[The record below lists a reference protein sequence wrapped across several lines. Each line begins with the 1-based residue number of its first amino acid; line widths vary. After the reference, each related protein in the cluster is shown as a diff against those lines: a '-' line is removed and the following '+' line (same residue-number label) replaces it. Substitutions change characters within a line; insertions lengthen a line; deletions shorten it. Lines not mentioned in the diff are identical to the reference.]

1 MPVEKEPV
9 HKVSRTHVPPGSIPY
24 RVKDGDTWISIA
36 QAHALDPWDLIEA
49 NFATRDAGEVN
60 WYLRDYVG
68 CKVAT
73 PDKKNWKFS
82 SSATP
87 GVIHIPRGTP
97 GLYYVVPNMKLI
109 AQDRTM
115 SCWFA
120 SGQMLIEWRSQ
131 TQRACEADHPDPSL
145 LAKWHKLY
153 DDNPGISDGQIGDFA
168 RDLGLRMVGSVT
180 PSPQYVRKLLMAHG
194 PLWVNGNS
202 HITVIAGIRNAAG
215 GGGVE
220 VLVFDPARPGLSHGA
235 WHDFYQQYG
244 LTPHTSL
251 DASAASPTSML
262 YISSL

>member
-1 MPVEKEPV
+1 MPIEKEPV
-9 HKVSRTHVPPGSIPY
+9 RKVSRTHVSPGSVPY

-36 QAHALDPWDLIEA
+36 RAHALDPWDLIEA

-73 PDKKNWKFS
+73 PDKKNWEFS
-82 SSATP
+82 SSAAP

-131 TQRACEADHPDPSL
+131 TRRACEADHPDPSL

-180 PSPQYVRKLLMAHG
+180 PSPQYVRELLMAHG

-202 HITVIAGIRNAAG
+202 HITVIAGIRRAR
-215 GGGVE
+215 GGVE
-220 VLVFDPARPGLSHGA
+220 VLVFDPAKPALVHGA

>member
-1 MPVEKEPV
+1 MPIEKEPV
-9 HKVSRTHVPPGSIPY
+9 HKVAKTHVPPGSTPY

-36 QAHALDPWDLIEA
+36 QKHALDPWDLIEA
-49 NFATRDAGEVN
+49 NFATRNAAEVN
-60 WYLRDYVG
+60 WYLRAYVG

-82 SSATP
+82 STATP
-87 GVIHIPRGTP
+87 GIIHIPRSTP
-97 GLYYVVPNMKLI
+97 GLYYVVPNMTLI
-109 AQDRTM
+109 PQDRTM

-120 SGQMLIEWRSQ
+120 SGQMLIQWRWQ
-131 TQRACEADHPDPSL
+131 TQRACDASHPDPSL

-153 DDNPGISDGQIGDFA
+153 DDNPGISNAQVADFA
-168 RDLGLRMVGSVT
+168 RDLGLRMLPPAT
-180 PSPQYVRKLLMAHG
+180 PSPQYVRDLLKAHG

-215 GGGVE
+215 GVE
-220 VLVFDPARPGLSHGA
+220 VLVFDPAKPAVRHGA

-251 DASAASPTSML
+251 DAGAASPTSML
-262 YISSL
+262 YISPL